1 MKTRIINLILLMV
14 AFAMTALA
22 LSVLPDIVGV
32 HFDIHGNPDRFGSKY
47 ELLIIPLA
55 VLVMQVVFEI
65 VCTFLKRTLDKT
77 DDEKKRAEAT
87 SNLKQI
93 GKVSVVV
100 SIVFIFVNAFWL
112 YAAYSSVSA
121 AAPSIDIMKCVGI
134 IIGLT
139 LVIMGDRMPKTRINS
154 IVGFRLPW
162 TMYND
167 VTWRKSN
174 LFASYVMMLVGIIM
188 AICALIFEGIVI
200 SIIIISLIILSVL
213 ICICYAYTVYKKEKN
228 NEN

>member
-22 LSVLPDIVGV
+22 LSLLPDIVGV

-47 ELLIIPLA
+47 ELLILPLT

-65 VCTFLKRTLDKT
+65 VFAYLKRSLDKT
-77 DDEKKRAEAT
+77 DDEKVRAEAT

-93 GKVSVVV
+93 GIVSVVTSV
-100 SIVFIFVNAFWL
+100 VLIFVNAFTL
-112 YAAYSSVSA
+112 YASYSSVSVSS
-121 AAPSIDIMKCVGI
+121 PSVDIMKCIGI
-134 IIGLT
+134 IIGLA

-174 LFASYVMMLVGIIM
+174 LFASRVMMLTGIIL
-188 AICALIFEGIVI
+188 AVCALIFDGIVI
-200 SIIIISLIILSVL
+200 SIIIISLLIVSILISTY
-213 ICICYAYTVYKKEKN
+213 YAYTVYKKEKN

>member
-1 MKTRIINLILLMV
+1 MKTRIINIILVTL

-22 LSVLPDIVGV
+22 LSVLPDVVGV
-32 HFDIHGNPDRFGSKY
+32 HFDIHGNADRFGSKY
-47 ELLIIPLA
+47 ELLILPLT
-55 VLVMQVVFEI
+55 VLVMQAVFEI
-65 VCTFLKRTLDKT
+65 VFAYLKRSLDKT
-77 DDEKKRAEAT
+77 DDEKVRAEAT

-93 GKVSVVV
+93 GIVSVVTSV
-100 SIVFIFVNAFWL
+100 VFIFVNAFTL
-112 YAAYSSVSA
+112 YASYSSVSVSS
-121 AAPSIDIMKCVGI
+121 PSVDIMKCIGI
-134 IIGLT
+134 IIGLA

-174 LFASYVMMLVGIIM
+174 LFASYVMMLTGIIL

-200 SIIIISLIILSVL
+200 SIIIISLIIVSAL
-213 ICICYAYTVYKKEKN
+213 ICTLYAYSVYKKEKN